1 MRNFFKSL
9 RKTESES
16 ATELVNT
23 PKNQTLDQ
31 DMDGTIMSSFA
42 KPNLAAPIQED
53 APITPTTSIP
63 LPSSLSSQ
71 AKLVDQRETGGLG
84 EFSLTNAVT
93 IVSRKNEWGMANAK
107 LLLIENPGISRNHA
121 TIELQDSKFWLR
133 DLGSTNGTYLN
144 DTLVKEKVQLYHGD
158 LVRFHTFNF
167 LFVLSDGNR

>member
-9 RKTESES
+9 RKTDSEP
-16 ATELVNT
+16 ATESVKT
-23 PKNQTLDQ
+23 PKSQPLDQ
-31 DMDGTIMSSFA
+31 DVDGTVMSSFA
-42 KPNLAAPIQED
+42 RPNLSVPVQED
-53 APITPTTSIP
+53 IPTAPTTSIP

-84 EFSLTNAVT
+84 AFSLTNAVT

-107 LLLIENPGISRNHA
+107 LLLIENAGISRNHA

-144 DTLVKEKVQLYHGD
+144 GTLIKEKVPLHHGD

-167 LFVLSDGNR
+167 LFVLSDAK